1 MFDLSPLL
9 GMPPDASA
17 HGYAIDDMMS
27 LVHWLM
33 IALFVFWAPFFLY
46 TLYRFRAKKQ
56 PRANY
61 HGVTSKFS
69 TYLEGGVLVAET
81 ILLVGFAFPIWGQ
94 IKHDFPAES
103 EATLV
108 HVIAEQFTWNVHYPG
123 PDGVFGTRS
132 IDLIDVQINPLGLD
146 RNDPNGQ
153 DDVTTI
159 NELYLPVDKPVIIEL
174 SSKDVIHSFALP
186 HFRVK
191 QDVIPGLVIP
201 VHFTPTMT
209 NLEFRE
215 RFAKSF
221 RIPDETIPSNWRIVE
236 DYEINDSTSIEID
249 TRLSQGVIDRLVEAG
264 ITEVRAGP
272 PDMEISCAQLCG
284 LSHYR
289 MRGFVTVQ
297 TQAEFDTW
305 MQEEVAKRQPAP
317 PPAEDP
323 PAEEP
328 AADE

>member
-103 EATLV
+103 EATVV
-108 HVIAEQFTWNVHYPG
+108 HVIAEQFAWNIHYPG
-123 PDGVFGTRS
+123 PDGVFGNRS

-146 RNDPNGQ
+146 RENDPNAA
-153 DDVTTI
+153 DDVTTV
-159 NELYLPVDKPVIIEL
+159 NELYLPADKPVIVYL
-174 SSKDVIHSFALP
+174 SSKDVIHSFGIPQL
-186 HFRVK
+186 RIK

-201 VHFTPTMT
+201 VHFMPTMT
-209 NLEFRE
+209 TAELQQQLG
-215 RFAKSF
+215 
-221 RIPDETIPSNWRIVE
+221 D
-236 DYEINDSTSIEID
+236 DGYE
-249 TRLSQGVIDRLVEAG
+249 
-264 ITEVRAGP
+264 
-272 PDMEISCAQLCG
+272 MEIACAQLCG

-305 MQEEVAKRQPAP
+305 MQGEVDKVMP
-317 PPAEDP
+317 PPP
-323 PAEEP
+323 SPAEEEP
-328 AADE
+328 ADDE

>member
-1 MFDLSPLL
+1 MFDYTTLL
-9 GMPPDASA
+9 GMPTDVSA
-17 HGYAIDDMMS
+17 HGYAIDNMMG
-27 LVHWLM
+27 LVHWL
-33 IALFVFWAPFFLY
+33 ILSLFLFLAPFFRY

-56 PRANY
+56 PKANY

-108 HVIAEQFTWNVHYPG
+108 HVIAEQFAWNVHYPG
-123 PDGVFGTRS
+123 PDGVFGARS

-146 RNDPNGQ
+146 RTDPNGQ

-159 NELYLPVDKPVIIEL
+159 NELYLPVNKPVIIEL

-191 QDVIPGLVIP
+191 QDVIPGLIIP
-201 VHFTPTMT
+201 VHFMPTMT
-209 NLEFRE
+209 TAELQQQLG
-215 RFAKSF
+215 
-221 RIPDETIPSNWRIVE
+221 DD
-236 DYEINDSTSIEID
+236 DYDIEI
-249 TRLSQGVIDRLVEAG
+249 A
-264 ITEVRAGP
+264 
-272 PDMEISCAQLCG
+272 CAQLCG

-305 MQEEVAKRQPAP
+305 MQGEVDKVMPPPP
-317 PPAEDP
+317 PPAE
-323 PAEEP
+323 EEP
-328 AADE
+328 ADDE

>member
-1 MFDLSPLL
+1 MFDLSPFL

-17 HGYAIDDMMS
+17 HGYAIDNMMS

-46 TLYRFRAKKQ
+46 TLYRFREKKQ

-81 ILLVGFAFPIWGQ
+81 VLLVGFAFPIWGQ

-123 PDGVFGTRS
+123 PDGVFGARS

-146 RNDPNGQ
+146 RTDPNGQ

-159 NELYLPVDKPVIIEL
+159 NELHLPVDKPVIIEL

-191 QDVIPGLVIP
+191 QDVIPGLIIP
-201 VHFTPTMT
+201 VHFTPIQTG
-209 NLEFRE
+209 
-215 RFAKSF
+215 
-221 RIPDETIPSNWRIVE
+221 
-236 DYEINDSTSIEID
+236 DYY
-249 TRLSQGVIDRLVEAG
+249 
-264 ITEVRAGP
+264 
-272 PDMEISCAQLCG
+272 EISCAQLCG

-289 MRGFVTVQ
+289 MHGFVTVQ
-297 TQAEFDTW
+297 TQAEFDAW
-305 MQEEVAKRQPAP
+305 IQEEVAKRQPAP
-317 PPAEDP
+317 PP
-323 PAEEP
+323 PAEEEP
-328 AADE
+328 AEEEAADE